1 MTRIDR
7 SSRELAST
15 MTSSY
20 VTGLE
25 GNVEAGAYRW
35 KRAILHVFPCTLTHR
50 VDAAGGEIKAI
61 REHSIRQNYAT
72 RLFPPGRY
80 NENIIRID
88 ERMEIPVPF
97 LGKL

>member
-15 MTSSY
+15 MTSSD

-25 GNVEAGAYRW
+25 GNVEARAYR
-35 KRAILHVFPCTLTHR
+35 KRAILHLFPCALTYR
-50 VDAAGGEIKAI
+50 MDAAGGEIKAI
-61 REHSIRQNYAT
+61 REYSIRQNYST
-72 RLFPPGRY
+72 RLFPSSWY
-80 NENIIRID
+80 NENTIQID
-88 ERMEIPVPF
+88 ERMEIPVLF